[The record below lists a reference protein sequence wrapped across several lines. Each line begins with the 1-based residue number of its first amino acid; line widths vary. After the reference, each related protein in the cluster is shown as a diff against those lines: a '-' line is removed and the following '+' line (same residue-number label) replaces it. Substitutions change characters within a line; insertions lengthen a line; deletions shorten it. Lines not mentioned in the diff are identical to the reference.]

1 MEQLGF
7 QAIFLTVLLVKG
19 AGAVLVI
26 SHKRVAGSRKVGPD
40 LMGPSCDQL
49 HLKKGDASV
58 IPKGTVSGLNG
69 KCSRGFFFLYCYF
82 ITFFVFMQIT
92 FDIFFVFYD
101 ALYQTAVKLVKAS
114 VVEKAR
120 ELLQPGKLNKRN
132 VMRLMRRVDIK
143 KVGVV
148 AGGAAAVLSVMSLTG
163 RYTFYKS
170 IVAGELKRQLAPVN
184 KKLDELKAQN
194 AELKAE
200 VERLQAQ
207 QIEEEK

>member
-1 MEQLGF
+1 MKKYLKNT
-7 QAIFLTVLLVKG
+7 ATVEVQPED
-19 AGAVLVI
+19 I
-26 SHKRVAGSRKVGPD
+26 SP
-40 LMGPSCDQL
+40 L
-49 HLKKGDASV
+49 
-58 IPKGTVSGLNG
+58 
-69 KCSRGFFFLYCYF
+69 
-82 ITFFVFMQIT
+82 
-92 FDIFFVFYD
+92 
-101 ALYQTAVKLVKAS
+101 
-114 VVEKAR
+114 

-132 VMRLMRRVDIK
+132 IMRLMRRVDIK

-148 AGGAAAVLSVMSLTG
+148 AGGAAAVLSVMSLAG
-163 RYTFYKS
+163 RYTFYKD

>member
-1 MEQLGF
+1 M
-7 QAIFLTVLLVKG
+7 K
-19 AGAVLVI
+19 
-26 SHKRVAGSRKVGPD
+26 KY
-40 LMGPSCDQL
+40 
-49 HLKKGDASV
+49 LKNT
-58 IPKGTVSGLNG
+58 GTVE
-69 KCSRGFFFLYCYF
+69 
-82 ITFFVFMQIT
+82 VQPE
-92 FDIFFVFYD
+92 DISP
-101 ALYQTAVKLVKAS
+101 L
-114 VVEKAR
+114 

-132 VMRLMRRVDIK
+132 IMHLMRKVDIK

-163 RYTFYKS
+163 RYTFYNG

-194 AELKAE
+194 TELKAE

>member
-1 MEQLGF
+1 MKKYLKNT
-7 QAIFLTVLLVKG
+7 ATVEVQPED
-19 AGAVLVI
+19 I
-26 SHKRVAGSRKVGPD
+26 SP
-40 LMGPSCDQL
+40 L
-49 HLKKGDASV
+49 
-58 IPKGTVSGLNG
+58 
-69 KCSRGFFFLYCYF
+69 
-82 ITFFVFMQIT
+82 
-92 FDIFFVFYD
+92 
-101 ALYQTAVKLVKAS
+101 
-114 VVEKAR
+114 

-132 VMRLMRRVDIK
+132 IMHLMRRVDIK

-163 RYTFYKS
+163 RYTFYKG

-194 AELKAE
+194 AELKAQNAELKAQNAELKAE